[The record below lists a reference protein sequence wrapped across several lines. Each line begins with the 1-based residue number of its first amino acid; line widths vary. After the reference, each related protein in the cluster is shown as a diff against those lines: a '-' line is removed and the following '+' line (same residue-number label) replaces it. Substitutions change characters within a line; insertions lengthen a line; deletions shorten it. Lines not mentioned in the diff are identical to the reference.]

1 MTYSRKGF
9 CACLC
14 ADELKDIFWCNF
26 HSAFHIVLFYLKSG
40 DFLAVH
46 VFLMDEGNFEIC
58 TGRGLVGI
66 PKPNEGRNQNSVFD
80 AMLSRLSMI
89 RKDDYILM
97 YITGLKE
104 LRGV

>member
-1 MTYSRKGF
+1 
-9 CACLC
+9 
-14 ADELKDIFWCNF
+14 
-26 HSAFHIVLFYLKSG
+26 
-40 DFLAVH
+40 
-46 VFLMDEGNFEIC
+46 MDEGNFEIC

-66 PKPNEGRNQNSVFD
+66 PKPNEVRNQNSVFD